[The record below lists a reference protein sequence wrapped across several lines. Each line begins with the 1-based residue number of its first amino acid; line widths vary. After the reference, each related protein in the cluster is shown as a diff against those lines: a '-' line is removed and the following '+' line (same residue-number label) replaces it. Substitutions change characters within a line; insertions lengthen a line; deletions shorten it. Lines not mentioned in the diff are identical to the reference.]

1 MDNIIKPYQESES
14 ESSNESSDEEILSSN
29 LGIQYEKNDLKNVKL
44 MDGTSANDYE
54 SIRNRFFT
62 SHLNKVR
69 ILVNGEGDTN
79 KKNLLETQKLFI
91 I

>member
-44 MDGTSANDYE
+44 TSNM
-54 SIRNRFFT
+54 SF
-62 SHLNKVR
+62 SV
-69 ILVNGEGDTN
+69 
-79 KKNLLETQKLFI
+79 KK
-91 I
+91 